1 MPIGLCPILY
11 QRLEGKPREGFQEL
25 WNWDLM
31 NSCNPLANGDL
42 NDDLED
48 IICYGEDTGHSP
60 FEYQTI
66 VLRPPMPRF
75 QMLLLNLQLIY
86 QILLTPYKNPNVL
99 L

>member
-1 MPIGLCPILY
+1 
-11 QRLEGKPREGFQEL
+11 
-25 WNWDLM
+25 M

-86 QILLTPYKNPNVL
+86 QILLTSYKNPKASL
-99 L
+99 